1 MPAALLFAPE
11 IVIIMLLD
19 LQPDQHELSA
29 SSALHEPDSA
39 TASAFLLTSLPQITS
54 SHQSDSRSLLQSG
67 TAAADTNA
75 SLAASESTSNAVQ
88 SASAST
94 GTSVTTATHIHT
106 DSQAQAHPDK
116 PEGARDTM
124 SGSQLQLASVSTA
137 AGRSQL
143 SANLPRDSMA
153 QLDLDLPAQLAEPES
168 QEAGPAVASDV
179 VRGRMA
185 RSVACMRLFCSCF

>member
-1 MPAALLFAPE
+1 
-11 IVIIMLLD
+11 MLLE
-19 LQPDQHELSA
+19 LQPDQHDLSA

-39 TASAFLLTSLPQITS
+39 TASAFLLTSTPQIPS
-54 SHQSDSRSLLQSG
+54 SHQSNSRSLLQSG

-75 SLAASESTSNAVQ
+75 SFAASQSTSNAVQ

-94 GTSVTTATHIHT
+94 GTCVKTATHTDI
-106 DSQAQAHPDK
+106 DSQAEAHAQK
-116 PEGARDTM
+116 TEGARDTM
-124 SGSQLQLASVSTA
+124 SGSHLPPASVSDA

-143 SANLPRDSMA
+143 SVNLPMESVA

-179 VRGRMA
+179 VRGRMV
-185 RSVACMRLFCSCF
+185 RSVACMHLFCSCF

>member
-1 MPAALLFAPE
+1 
-11 IVIIMLLD
+11 MLLE
-19 LQPDQHELSA
+19 LQPDQHDLSA

-39 TASAFLLTSLPQITS
+39 TASAFLLTSTPQIPS
-54 SHQSDSRSLLQSG
+54 SHQTDSRSLLQSG
-67 TAAADTNA
+67 TAAANSNA
-75 SLAASESTSNAVQ
+75 SFAASQSTSNAAL

-94 GTSVTTATHIHT
+94 GTSVTTAPHIHT
-106 DSQAQAHPDK
+106 GSQAQAHADK

-124 SGSQLQLASVSTA
+124 SGSHLQPASVSNA
-137 AGRSQL
+137 AGGPQL
-143 SANLPRDSMA
+143 SVNLPRDSVA

-185 RSVACMRLFCSCF
+185 RSVAYMHFFCSCF